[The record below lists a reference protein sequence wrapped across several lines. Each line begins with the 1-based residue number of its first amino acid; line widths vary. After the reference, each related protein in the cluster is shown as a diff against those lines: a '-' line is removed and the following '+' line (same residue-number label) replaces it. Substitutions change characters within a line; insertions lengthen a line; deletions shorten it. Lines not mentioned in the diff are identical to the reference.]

1 MFSNSMKKAFIIQ
14 ARVGSTRLPN
24 KMILPFYKD
33 KTVLD
38 ILIDNLQRNFSDI
51 PIVLATSTNSENDII
66 EAKYK
71 NSNCLVFRGS
81 ENNVLDRFCEAA
93 EVYSITHIIRVCADN
108 PFLDMKEL
116 KNLIEYIENNPE
128 KEYISFEVNNMPS
141 IKTHYGFWTE
151 FVSLEALLKIKTF
164 TEDNLYLEHVTNFIY
179 ENKELFN
186 IQFILPNQKIYD
198 AENVRMT
205 LDTLEDFKLL
215 SSIYEILFLKYGKDL
230 YIDQIMEFLSE
241 NPMYI
246 QKMNHEIQKNIK

>member
-51 PIVLATSTNSENDII
+51 PIVLATSKNSENDII

-93 EVYSITHIIRVCADN
+93 NSYSITHIIRVCADN
-108 PFLDMKEL
+108 PFLDMNEL
-116 KNLIEYIENNPE
+116 RTLMQYIENNPE
-128 KEYISFEVNNMPS
+128 KEYISFEVNNKPS
-141 IKTHYGFWTE
+141 IKTHYGFWVE
-151 FVSLEALLKIKTF
+151 FVSLKALTKVKAF
-164 TEDNLYLEHVTNFIY
+164 TEDSLYLEHVTNFIY
-179 ENKELFN
+179 QHRDLFD
-186 IQFILPNQKIYD
+186 IQYILPNPKIYNH
-198 AENVRMT
+198 ENVRMT

-230 YIDQIMEFLSE
+230 FIDQIMDFLGN
-241 NPMYI
+241 NPIYI
-246 QKMNHEIQKNIK
+246 EKMNNEIQKNIK